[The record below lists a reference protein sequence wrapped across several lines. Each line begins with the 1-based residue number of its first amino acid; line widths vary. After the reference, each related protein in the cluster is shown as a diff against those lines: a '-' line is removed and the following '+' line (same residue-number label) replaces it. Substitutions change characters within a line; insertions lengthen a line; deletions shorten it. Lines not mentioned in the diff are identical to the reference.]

1 MSKQKISELQ
11 AERAKFKPVLPAI
24 IKNSPAKVIPKFGT
38 PTKSVSDYE
47 TVQKLFPNTYGMPM
61 VNFVKGKNSEISKK
75 IVKVGA
81 VLSGGQAPG
90 GHNVIAGLFDGL
102 KKANSKNK
110 LIGFLG
116 GPSGILE
123 NKTIEITAPFLS
135 EYRNTGG
142 FDIIQS
148 GRTKI
153 ETPEQFEQ
161 TKKNLL
167 DNKIDAL
174 VVIGGDDSN
183 TNAAFITEYFKKEK
197 VNINVVGVP
206 KTIDG
211 DLKNEQIEASFG
223 FDTAT
228 KIYSELVGNICRDV
242 NSARKYWH
250 FIRLMGRSASHITLE
265 VGLKT
270 QPNIVLI
277 GEEVLAK
284 KMTLLQIVDGI
295 IDVIVKRAEM
305 KKNFGVVLV
314 PEGLIEFIPEMKEL
328 ISALNDVLAENET
341 ALNSMNTLEEKKNF
355 VCEKLPEK
363 IASLMKSLPNI
374 ISSQLLIDRDPHG
387 NVQVSQ
393 IETEKLLIEMVK
405 KKLSELK
412 KDRKY
417 GGKFSTITHFF
428 GYEGRCGAPSNFDA
442 NYCYALGYNSAVLVL
457 NNLTGYLSSVRK
469 LVKKADLWECGG
481 VPLTMMMNIERRK
494 GKEKP
499 VIKKALVNLNG
510 LPYKTLLENRDTW
523 AVAEN
528 YLYPGPIQYFGPYSV
543 TDITTITLKYEQK

>member
-11 AERAKFKPVLPAI
+11 TERAKFKPVLPAI
-24 IKNSPAKVIPKFGT
+24 IKNGPAKVIPKFGT

-47 TVQKLFPNTYGMPM
+47 TVQKLFPNTYGMPT

-75 IVKVGA
+75 IIKVGV

-90 GHNVIAGLFDGL
+90 GHNVIAGLFDAL

-123 NKTIEITAPFLS
+123 NKWKEITKNLID

-161 TKKNLL
+161 TKKNLI

-183 TNAAFITEYFKKEK
+183 TNAAFISEYFKKEK

-211 DLKNEQIEASFG
+211 DLKNSQIEASFG

-228 KIYSELVGNICRDV
+228 KIYSELTGNICRDV

-265 VGLKT
+265 VGLNT

-277 GEEVLAK
+277 GEEVLSK
-284 KMTLLQIVDGI
+284 KMTLSQIVDGI
-295 IDVIVKRAEM
+295 TDIIVKRAEM

-314 PEGLIEFIPEMKEL
+314 PEGLIEFVPEMKEL
-328 ISALNDVLAENET
+328 ISALNDVLAENEAAINT
-341 ALNSMNTLEEKKNF
+341 MSTLEEKKNF
-355 VCEKLPEK
+355 VCVKLSENLE
-363 IASLMKSLPNI
+363 ALMRALPNI

-405 KKLSELK
+405 KKLS
-412 KDRKY
+412 
-417 GGKFSTITHFF
+417 
-428 GYEGRCGAPSNFDA
+428 
-442 NYCYALGYNSAVLVL
+442 
-457 NNLTGYLSSVRK
+457 
-469 LVKKADLWECGG
+469 
-481 VPLTMMMNIERRK
+481 
-494 GKEKP
+494 
-499 VIKKALVNLNG
+499 
-510 LPYKTLLENRDTW
+510 
-523 AVAEN
+523 
-528 YLYPGPIQYFGPYSV
+528 Q
-543 TDITTITLKYEQK
+543 